1 MKSNLLWVVSITEE
15 EYRFATEHDIGE
27 TLGHARG
34 RLQRYIFLTET
45 RSFRCHGGKQ
55 HVGAFRS
62 GEYRK
67 RRKGH
72 HAVRK
77 PSAQPQESMAG
88 HAQPEKEL
96 PTFYVDDM
104 DVVFVKDP
112 FDLTDYYIT
121 NRVIVDN
128 RYRL

>member
-1 MKSNLLWVVSITEE
+1 MWVLSGQENTGK
-15 EYRFATEHDIGE
+15 DG
-27 TLGHARG
+27 RG
-34 RLQRYIFLTET
+34 TMQSE
-45 RSFRCHGGKQ
+45 
-55 HVGAFRS
+55 
-62 GEYRK
+62 
-67 RRKGH
+67 
-72 HAVRK
+72 K